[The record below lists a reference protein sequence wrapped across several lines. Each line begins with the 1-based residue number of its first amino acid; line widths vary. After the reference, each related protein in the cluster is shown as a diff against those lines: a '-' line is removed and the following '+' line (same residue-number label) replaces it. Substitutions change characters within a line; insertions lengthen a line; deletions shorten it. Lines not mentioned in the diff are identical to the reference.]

1 MKAPEITIASIAII
15 LVSIQPIEACSS
27 TVCSTKQWNN
37 PGPQACHV
45 TEIDYRSTKENCCPE
60 GYNAC
65 MKLYGYFGM
74 GIFANIF
81 VVSNTELV
89 LLQ

>member
-74 GIFANIF
+74 GIFCHIF
-81 VVSNTELV
+81 VVSNYTEL
-89 LLQ
+89 